1 MNIDKLSTHINVLE
15 DSLKQLLEVH
25 KAQKKQIQ
33 NLLEENQQLKQLV
46 SQRDKTLQDFR
57 NTFKISTIAKK
68 MIKKGEGGVDVRKRI
83 NEYIQDIDKCIAHF
97 ESLK

>member
-1 MNIDKLSTHINVLE
+1 MDKLSTHINVLE

-25 KAQKKQIQ
+25 EAQKKKIQ
-33 NLLEENQQLKQLV
+33 NLLQENQQLKQLIT
-46 SQRDKTLQDFR
+46 QQDKTFQDFR

-68 MIKKGEGGVDVRKRI
+68 MIKKGEGGGDVRKRI
-83 NEYIQDIDKCIAHF
+83 NEYIQDIDKCIIHF